1 MDFQHLQ
8 QIFGSIRYFSYLYI
22 MNLIKGMLLGL
33 VAQIITFLQLQGNIK
48 WGLLSKYPIITL
60 LTSIPM
66 AWLFMK
72 SVEYFVVAYNGEIWP
87 SRLIGFAI
95 GIIVFATMSV
105 LMFKEPITAK
115 TFVCLILACCILGV
129 QILWK

>member
-1 MDFQHLQ
+1 
-8 QIFGSIRYFSYLYI
+8 

-33 VAQIITFLQLQGNIK
+33 VAQILTFIQLQGNIK
-48 WGLLSKYPIITL
+48 WGLLSKYPIMTL
-60 LTSIPM
+60 MVSIPM

-115 TFVCLILACCILGV
+115 TFVCLILACFILGV